1 MNINIKN
8 NSTYTTIM
16 TNNRLVSASFVAF
29 AMLALAA
36 LTIATQEAYAVDVGG
51 AGLGDGYCGTNWQG
65 SFHKSLGNPAL
76 SIPAGMCMPD
86 KTSTLG

>member
-1 MNINIKN
+1 MNIHIKY